1 MSENTP
7 PPEPP
12 RPPGGSD
19 TPPPPPPGAP
29 PPPPPPST
37 PPGGGGQGD
46 SSGGWGSPPPGGP
59 SDPNGPS
66 GWGTPPPPPPPGGP
80 GGPGGYGAGGYGGG
94 PGGGYGGGPESY
106 SVGNAFSYAFEK
118 FKANWG
124 PLVLITLLLLVASVV
139 VNLLSQLIFGGVGQT
154 TVDPQTGQIEGG
166 GLFGVAMILSLL
178 SSALVFAV
186 QLVIQSGII
195 KGALSLSRNEPLT
208 IGSAFSGINWGQVV
222 LASII
227 TGAMIFVG
235 LILCIIPG
243 IVVAFLT
250 SYTLYFVI
258 DRNMSAID
266 AIKASFTMVK
276 DNVGQL
282 LLFFLATIAAV
293 IVGACLCGVG
303 LLAAIPIVVLAQ
315 VYTFR
320 TLNGD
325 PVQA

>member
-1 MSENTP
+1 MCMSDNTP

-66 GWGTPPPPPPPGGP
+66 GWGTPPPPPP
-80 GGPGGYGAGGYGGG
+80 GGPGGYSSGPGGPGG

-106 SVGNAFSYAFEK
+106 SVGNAFTYAFEK

-124 PLVLITLLLLVASVV
+124 PLVLITLVLIVV
-139 VNLLSQLIFGGVGQT
+139 VVILNGVGQAILSAAT
-154 TVDPQTGQIEGG
+154 NSSDG
-166 GLFGVAMILSLL
+166 GLFGVATLLGFLFNALSI
-178 SSALVFAV
+178 AV
-186 QLVIQSGII
+186 SLIVQAGII
-195 KGALSLSRNEPLT
+195 KGGLALSRNEPLSVGT
-208 IGSAFSGINWGQVV
+208 AFEGVNWGQVI
-222 LASII
+222 LAAII
-227 TGAMIFVG
+227 TGAMTFVG
-235 LILCIIPG
+235 LVLCVLPG
-243 IVVAFLT
+243 LAVIFFT
-250 SYTLYFVI
+250 SFTLFFVI
-258 DRNMSAID
+258 DRDMPAID

-276 DNVGQL
+276 NNFGTL
-282 LLFFLATIAAV
+282 LLFFLATLAAY
-293 IVGACLCGVG
+293 IVGACLLGIG

>member
-1 MSENTP
+1 MSQNST

-29 PPPPPPST
+29 PPPPST
-37 PPGGGGQGD
+37 PPGGGGPGD

-59 SDPNGPS
+59 GDPNGPS
-66 GWGTPPPPPPPGGP
+66 GWGTPPPPPPGGP
-80 GGPGGYGAGGYGGG
+80 GGYGGG
-94 PGGGYGGGPESY
+94 PGGGYGRGPESY
-106 SVGNAFSYAFEK
+106 SVGNAFTYAFEK

-124 PLVLITLLLLVASVV
+124 PLVLITLLLLVASIV
-139 VNLLSQLIFGGVGQT
+139 VNLLSQLIFGGVGGA
-154 TVDPQTGQIEGG
+154 TVDPETGQIEGG

-195 KGALSLSRNEPLT
+195 KGALSLSRNEPLS
-208 IGSAFSGINWGQVV
+208 IGSAFNGINWGQVV
-222 LASII
+222 LASVI

-235 LILCIIPG
+235 LILFIIPG
-243 IVVAFLT
+243 IVIAFLT

-282 LLFFLATIAAV
+282 LLFFLATLAAV
-293 IVGACLCGVG
+293 IVGACLLGIG